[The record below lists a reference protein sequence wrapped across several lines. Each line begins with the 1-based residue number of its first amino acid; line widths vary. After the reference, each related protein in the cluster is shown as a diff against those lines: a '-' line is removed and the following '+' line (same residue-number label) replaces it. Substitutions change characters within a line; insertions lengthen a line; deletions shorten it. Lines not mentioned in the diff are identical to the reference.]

1 MPKSG
6 RRPPRSRSLAPRSV
20 WEDFKS
26 GWSTTFVS
34 GLSMKEGWGSPSSCW
49 RGFWPCLHLV
59 RLSLCFFH
67 LSLFLYSLFS
77 FLHSGTEVWSPG
89 EAEEEADGGPSRN
102 DAVPSPQLHSE
113 TQTILSIRPIEWIPS
128 PPSFLL
134 HPFPLLQAS
143 PPPVV
148 TWFKDGV
155 ITAGREVITTSKNH
169 SQLLIST
176 SQRSDS
182 GVYRVHLK
190 NDYGEA
196 HCDVRVRVTGNGR
209 RLDRIWNISS
219 PHHPPSVL
227 TFILLQTSLH
237 LRRTSGL
244 KRRFRARWPCSGIT
258 PQARLTAMR
267 EHITSSSSVTPAPP
281 PGSPWPS
288 ASSAASTPSPDCF
301 PGGST
306 SSGWSRRTPLE
317 TAIPWTRRNLSSS
330 PRRKVRGKTSD
341 CRTMI
346 LISVLNQHQFS
357 VFVRKSASAAF
368 SWRSTLHHHVRWN
381 RRSCCPWR
389 TTLYAEA
396 TTAAW
401 AVPIRACQHRRYDM
415 KDTATD
421 ASAWNKTPEVIY
433 FLCVGLLV

>member
-134 HPFPLLQAS
+134 HPSPLLQAS

-209 RLDRIWNISS
+209 RLDRIWNILLLIILPLYS
-219 PHHPPSVL
+219 PLSFFRLPSTSEEPPAWRGGSGHGDPAVG
-227 TFILLQTSLH
+227 SH
-237 LRRTSGL
+237 LRLGW
-244 KRRFRARWPCSGIT
+244 RRWGSTLRHPQAWHQHRLLVHRGRARLQ
-258 PQARLTAMR
+258 PQVHRHRTASREEVLLPGDRAELHRRQRSLGLEGTCHHRQGERWEGRRLTAER
-267 EHITSSSSVTPAPP
+267 WSWSVCWINTSFLCLYVRVRQQPSAEGVRCTITSGETDVPAAPEGP
-281 PGSPWPS
+281 RCTQRPRLQHEL
-288 ASSAASTPSPDCF
+288 CL
-301 PGGST
+301 
-306 SSGWSRRTPLE
+306 SGHAN
-317 TAIPWTRRNLSSS
+317 TA
-330 PRRKVRGKTSD
+330 G
-341 CRTMI
+341 MI
-346 LISVLNQHQFS
+346 
-357 VFVRKSASAAF
+357 
-368 SWRSTLHHHVRWN
+368 
-381 RRSCCPWR
+381 WR
-389 TTLYAEA
+389 TLLLMH
-396 TTAAW
+396 
-401 AVPIRACQHRRYDM
+401 P
-415 KDTATD
+415 
-421 ASAWNKTPEVIY
+421 PETRH
-433 FLCVGLLV
+433 LR